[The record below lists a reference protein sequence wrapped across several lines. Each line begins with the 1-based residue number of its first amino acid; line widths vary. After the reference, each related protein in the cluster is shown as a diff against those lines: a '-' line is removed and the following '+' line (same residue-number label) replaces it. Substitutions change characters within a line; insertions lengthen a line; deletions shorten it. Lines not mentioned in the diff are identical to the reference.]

1 MRVDPL
7 PQHPGCYRVVN
18 ERGVTY
24 WVNLSGDGQVC
35 DCEAGCFSDHP
46 VPCRHV
52 KEVLRW
58 RRETAARARLLARA
72 EPQAGRDTE

>member
-1 MRVDPL
+1 MKVEPWDVKDT
-7 PQHPGCYRVVN
+7 YRVTN
-18 ERGVTY
+18 ERGQVY
-24 WVNLSGDGQVC
+24 WVDLGAAGPANRC

-58 RRETAARARLLARA
+58 RRETAARAKKLPRT
-72 EPQAGRDTE
+72 G